1 MEECLRDACSM
12 TWWSIIRSSRDPW
25 PMSLKLYNWRDGKS
39 VINSFT
45 DHQYTERSILQ
56 WQTVWLSEENNL
68 CYNNTTLT
76 VSHQF
81 GLSLQ
86 QIMDVDEKDQIM
98 MTNVWLNLV
107 ISYLV
112 ATAQNI
118 QRLARIGWLVASGN
132 RK

>member
-68 CYNNTTLT
+68 WYNNTTHCFPSVRPFFATNHGRWWKGSDNDDECL
-76 VSHQF
+76 VKF
-81 GLSLQ
+81 GNFLFSGHSSQ
-86 QIMDVDEKDQIM
+86 YTKTGE
-98 MTNVWLNLV
+98 N
-107 ISYLV
+107 
-112 ATAQNI
+112 
-118 QRLARIGWLVASGN
+118 WLVGFHW
-132 RK
+132 K